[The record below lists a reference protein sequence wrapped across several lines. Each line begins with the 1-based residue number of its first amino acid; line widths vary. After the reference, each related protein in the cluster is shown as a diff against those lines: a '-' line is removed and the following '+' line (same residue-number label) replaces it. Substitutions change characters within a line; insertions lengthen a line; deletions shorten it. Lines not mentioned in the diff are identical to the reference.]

1 WVGGGRGGGRLG
13 GGGGGPGGAGGT
25 GRGVGGPLGISPGGG
40 SPGRPGKE
48 MRMAPPRR
56 LRKGIHMFFMTYL
69 RRELRRR
76 IRQTMLIAAGLA
88 VGIGLVITVTAA
100 SARVR
105 AAQASVLHPL
115 YGIGTDITVTKAPTR
130 GSASG
135 PRHFFSPGAKAQN
148 QDFLGYPLLGL
159 LRSSAV
165 TSVSRLDGVAAAAGG
180 LTLTDTKL
188 TVPSSAQA
196 SSCASPPGP
205 VSFRVDGV
213 DLAHRRLGPFSS
225 GKVTS
230 S

>member
-1 WVGGGRGGGRLG
+1 
-13 GGGGGPGGAGGT
+13 
-25 GRGVGGPLGISPGGG
+25 
-40 SPGRPGKE
+40 
-48 MRMAPPRR
+48 PPRR

-100 SARVR
+100 SGGVR
-105 AAQASVLHPL
+105 AAQASVLHAL
-115 YGIGTDITVTKAPTR
+115 YGVGTDVTVTKAPAR

-135 PRHFFSPGAKAQN
+135 PRHFCSSGAKAQN

-159 LRSSAV
+159 LSSSAV

-188 TVPSSAQA
+188 TVPSSAEM
-196 SSCASPPGP
+196 SSGAPLPAP

-213 DLAHRRLGPFSS
+213 DLARLGLGPFAS
-225 GKVTS
+225 GKVISGRSFAS
-230 S
+230 SDARSNVAIVDANYAKAHKLTAGQTTTAA